1 MVINPVPETL
11 KAVQTMVKG
20 DLSDGDYVIPF
31 STISQLSN
39 DDILT
44 TCRLREKR
52 AHGFQYDK
60 VIWINPGF
68 LPSVK
73 KINSQEAV
81 DRQFD
86 KAMKKRD
93 N

>member
-11 KAVQTMVKG
+11 KAVQSMITG
-20 DLSDGDYVIPF
+20 SLSNGDYVIPLSTF
-31 STISQLSN
+31 SQMSN

-73 KINSQEAV
+73 DINSQEAV